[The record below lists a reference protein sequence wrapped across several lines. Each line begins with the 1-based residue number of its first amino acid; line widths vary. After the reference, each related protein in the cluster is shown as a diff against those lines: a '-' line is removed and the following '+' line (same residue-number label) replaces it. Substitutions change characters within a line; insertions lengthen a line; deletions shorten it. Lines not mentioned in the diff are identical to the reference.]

1 MMRKPAL
8 LLLPILLLCA
18 VSCLPPLSMVGKA
31 SIKVSFK
38 SVVQPSK
45 SLHAARTVVPPAD
58 LGITSID
65 VTVTGPGGT
74 SSGSANAV
82 SQVCTISNIV
92 PGNNITI
99 AATAR
104 NSVSAVVATGS
115 TTINLVAG
123 QTQDITI
130 NLAPTATGSGSF
142 SFAMSWPDST
152 GASFVEAQ
160 LTGGVCAQST
170 ATPTDASGT
179 YSWTYTASGVASG
192 AYDMFI
198 TFTNPTTAKV
208 VGSFVESLN
217 VYDNLES
224 DTWLDGSGNHLA
236 GRTFSAQEMQDSLT
250 SLSQLAI
257 TGANSPLLY
266 TPSTVPA
273 LVPGCGI
280 DAGRTSAAQVS
291 FTATLADATLG
302 QSISYTWDG
311 GGSQP
316 LVSGVPS
323 ASLALAAVGAPD
335 TLVITV
341 TSSSGY
347 SSSYTVTMMAAYC
360 LHYDANGATGGAA
373 PADGFYLST
382 DTVTVSA
389 NTGSL
394 VRSGYSFDGWNT
406 AADGTG
412 TSYAAND
419 TFTMGSASLTL
430 YAQWL
435 KYGEV
440 GVSFTV
446 PSLLGV
452 VFTYNGNTVTTLAVP
467 RSGTP
472 LLISYGDTGSTVGNW
487 KWYVNGG
494 APVGTAGSYSLDV
507 SVNGRYIVSCSAL
520 KDNVKYAGSLT
531 VTVND
536 ALTVSYDGNGAD
548 SGAIPAGPVQ
558 HATGDTVTVLAN
570 TDGLARSGYTW
581 LGWSTNSGATTAT
594 YTGTGSETF
603 VMGTS
608 SVTLYAVWQ
617 DVAPPDVT
625 NLIATAG
632 DTTVVLSWAH
642 PAVADFA
649 AVDITYTGGSSGS
662 VSVGKGVNATTIS
675 GLVTDSSYDFT
686 VKARDLG
693 GQSSAGK
700 EVSAYTADPSTYPE
714 GTGYSYSVPGGG
726 TLTFAVDAG
735 GNITITGGSAD
746 VTNAVIPSSIGGH
759 PVTSIAQYA
768 FSGCN
773 GIGSVTIP
781 NSVTS
786 IGDYAFIGCGLT
798 SVTIPS
804 SVTSISQW
812 AFNECEWLSDYVVDS
827 DNAAFSSVNGV
838 LLDKTGTILIA
849 CPEGKS
855 GPFAIPNSVTSIAD
869 YAFDYCFGLTS
880 MTIPNSVTSIGNG
893 AFYCC
898 NGLTS
903 VTIANSVT
911 SIRDYAFD
919 YCTGL
924 TSVTIPASVTS
935 IGVLAFGDCGGLTS
949 VYVNATTPP
958 TLGPVAFYDDGSI
971 IYVPYSADH
980 SILYAYQAAWSAYA
994 SSIEEQP

>member
-8 LLLPILLLCA
+8 SLLPILLLSV

-38 SVVQPSK
+38 SAVQASK

-58 LGITSID
+58 LGITSIN

-74 SSGSANAV
+74 SSGSATSA

-92 PGNNITI
+92 AGNNITI
-99 AATAR
+99 SATAR
-104 NSVSAVVATGS
+104 NSVSAVVAVGS

-130 NLAPTATGSGSF
+130 NLAPTTTGSGSF

-152 GASFVEAQ
+152 GASYVECSLSGPAPNDQ
-160 LTGGVCAQST
+160 NATVTPSGGS
-170 ATPTDASGT
+170 

-224 DTWLDGSGNHLA
+224 DTWLDGSGNHLT

-250 SLSQLAI
+250 SLSQVAI

-266 TPSTVPA
+266 TPPA
-273 LVPGCGI
+273 LGPGCSI
-280 DAGRTSAAQVS
+280 NAGRTSAAEVS
-291 FTATLADATLG
+291 FTATLSNATLG

-323 ASLALAAVGAPD
+323 APLALAAVGTAN

-394 VRSGYSFDGWNT
+394 VRTGYSFDGWNT
-406 AADGTG
+406 AADGSG

-472 LLISYGDTGSTVGNW
+472 LVISYGDTGSTVGNW

-507 SVNGRYIVSCSAL
+507 SVNGRYIVSCSAT
-520 KDNVKYAGSLT
+520 KDGVEYAGSLT

-570 TDGLARSGYTW
+570 TGGLARSGYTW
-581 LGWSTNSGATTAT
+581 LGWSTNSAATTAT
-594 YTGTGSETF
+594 YIGTGSETF
-603 VMGTS
+603 VMGTTD
-608 SVTLYAVWQ
+608 VTLYAVWQ
-617 DVAPPDVT
+617 DVTPPADVT
-625 NLIATAG
+625 GLTATAG
-632 DTTVVLSWAH
+632 DGFVLLSWTN
-642 PAVADFA
+642 PADADLA
-649 AVDITYTGGSSGS
+649 GVQIAYTGPNSGS
-662 VSVGKGVNATTIS
+662 VSLPKSFTARKVTGLTDSACYTFVLKASDAAGNYSAGVSVAKCPAAAGTYTNGNSYSLAVQGGAVNITIS
-675 GLVTDSSYDFT
+675 GGTVTVTGSS
-686 VKARDLG
+686 G
-693 GQSSAGK
+693 
-700 EVSAYTADPSTYPE
+700 DPRTSLFRLMSE
-714 GTGYSYSVPGGG
+714 D
-726 TLTFAVDAG
+726 TL
-735 GNITITGGSAD
+735 
-746 VTNAVIPSSIGGH
+746 
-759 PVTSIAQYA
+759 
-768 FSGCN
+768 
-773 GIGSVTIP
+773 
-781 NSVTS
+781 
-786 IGDYAFIGCGLT
+786 
-798 SVTIPS
+798 
-804 SVTSISQW
+804 
-812 AFNECEWLSDYVVDS
+812 
-827 DNAAFSSVNGV
+827 
-838 LLDKTGTILIA
+838 
-849 CPEGKS
+849 
-855 GPFAIPNSVTSIAD
+855 
-869 YAFDYCFGLTS
+869 
-880 MTIPNSVTSIGNG
+880 
-893 AFYCC
+893 
-898 NGLTS
+898 
-903 VTIANSVT
+903 
-911 SIRDYAFD
+911 
-919 YCTGL
+919 
-924 TSVTIPASVTS
+924 
-935 IGVLAFGDCGGLTS
+935 
-949 VYVNATTPP
+949 
-958 TLGPVAFYDDGSI
+958 
-971 IYVPYSADH
+971 
-980 SILYAYQAAWSAYA
+980 
-994 SSIEEQP
+994 